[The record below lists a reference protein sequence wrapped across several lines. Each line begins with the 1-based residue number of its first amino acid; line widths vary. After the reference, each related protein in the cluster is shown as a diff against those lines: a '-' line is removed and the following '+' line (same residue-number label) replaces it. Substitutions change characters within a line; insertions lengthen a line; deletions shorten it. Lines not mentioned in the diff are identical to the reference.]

1 MSRGGASSVFPRLLP
16 SCAGVAAPGR
26 VARRAARWRPVA
38 FVALLTLL
46 GGCQTYTAETA
57 QRDAEV
63 RRGSLDS
70 AVRRANA
77 DALRN
82 EGGKDAVLF
91 RLEQGAILRQ
101 AALARL
107 PVPPPPRSDRGAP
120 ATAPAIVPAASN
132 ETAAPVRPEEVHLRA
147 SLAAFDRAEEGMK
160 AFDRG
165 PEFRI
170 GASSLGLLTNL
181 ANLPYEGRAYDRV
194 LLHGYKALNY
204 LQLGERD
211 AARVELNRA
220 LQRQREALAR
230 NSARLSEAESAAR
243 ELRSGRLSDRDGNR
257 AAYDIARTTADAD
270 ARRRLAAIE
279 STVSARIRPYGDY
292 VNPFVVFLDG
302 LFFLTQAE
310 DRSDLERARL
320 SFARVAT
327 FAPDNPYAA
336 ADAAMAE
343 AAAEG
348 QLPDGVT
355 YVIYEAGVAPFR
367 EQVQLQLPLYLVTD
381 KVSYVGA
388 AFPYLRFSPG
398 RPPVLNVTAAG
409 VTHPSALVCSMD
421 SVVASDFRNE
431 WPAIVTKT
439 LVGTAF
445 RAAVDAALQR
455 KAKDKLG
462 ERGQAFFEI
471 LTAVIQDSTNIADT
485 RTWRSLPQEFHS
497 VRLPTPADRKLLLSV
512 GGATH
517 AVDLPPGRINLVTV
531 KLMDPGSP
539 LLVNQWVLVPAP

>member
-1 MSRGGASSVFPRLLP
+1 MSRGAAFSAFSRLRPTSASSIVSGRI
-16 SCAGVAAPGR
+16 AGW
-26 VARRAARWRPVA
+26 VARGRAAA
-38 FVALLTLL
+38 CVALLVTLA
-46 GGCQTYTAETA
+46 GCQTYTSETA
-57 QRDAEV
+57 QRDADL

-82 EGGKDAVLF
+82 DGGKDAVLF

-107 PVPPPPRSDRGAP
+107 SVPPPVRAERGAP
-120 ATAPAIVPAASN
+120 EAAPREPGSAEA
-132 ETAAPVRPEEVHLRA
+132 AAPVRPEEANLRA
-147 SLAAFDRAEEGMK
+147 SLAAFDRAEERIN
-160 AFDRG
+160 AYDRE
-165 PEFRI
+165 PEVRL
-170 GASSLGLLTNL
+170 GASSLALLTNL
-181 ANLPYEGRAYDRV
+181 ANLPYEGRAYDRI
-194 LLHGYKALNY
+194 LMHGYKALNY

-220 LQRQREALAR
+220 LQRQRDALAG
-230 NSARLSEAESAAR
+230 NAARLAEAESAAS
-243 ELRSGRLSDRDGNR
+243 ELRSGRVTDREGNR
-257 AAYDIARTTADAD
+257 AVYDISRTTSDAD
-270 ARRRLAAIE
+270 ARRRLSAVD
-279 STVSARIRPYGDY
+279 STVRARIRPYGDY

-320 SFARVAT
+320 SFERVAT

-348 QLPDGVT
+348 RLPEGLT

-367 EQVQLQLPLYLVTD
+367 EEIRLQLPLYLVTD

-388 AFPYLRFSPG
+388 AFPYLRFSEG
-398 RPPVLNVTAAG
+398 RPPVLNVTADG

-421 SVVASDFRNE
+421 SVIASDFRNE
-431 WPAIVTKT
+431 WPAVVTKT
-439 LVGTAF
+439 LVGTAL
-445 RAAVDAALQR
+445 RASLDAAMQR
-455 KAKDKLG
+455 KAKEKLG

-485 RTWRSLPQEFHS
+485 RTWRSLPQEFHT
-497 VRLPTPADRKLLLSV
+497 VRLATPADRKLVLSA
-512 GGATH
+512 GGVSQT
-517 AVDLPPGRINLVTV
+517 VDLSPGRINLVIV

-539 LLVNQWVLVPAP
+539 LLVNQGVLVPAP

>member
-1 MSRGGASSVFPRLLP
+1 MSRGAAFSAFSRLRPTRASSIVSGRI
-16 SCAGVAAPGR
+16 AGW
-26 VARRAARWRPVA
+26 VARGRAAVC
-38 FVALLTLL
+38 VALLVTLA
-46 GGCQTYTAETA
+46 GCQTYTSETA
-57 QRDAEV
+57 QRDADL

-82 EGGKDAVLF
+82 DGGKDAVLF

-107 PVPPPPRSDRGAP
+107 SVPPPVRAERGAP
-120 ATAPAIVPAASN
+120 EAAPREPGSAEA
-132 ETAAPVRPEEVHLRA
+132 AAPVRPEEANLRA
-147 SLAAFDRAEEGMK
+147 SLAAFDRAEERIN
-160 AFDRG
+160 AYDRE
-165 PEFRI
+165 PEVRL
-170 GASSLGLLTNL
+170 GASSLALLTNL
-181 ANLPYEGRAYDRV
+181 ANLPYEGRAHDRI
-194 LLHGYKALNY
+194 LMHGYKALNY

-220 LQRQREALAR
+220 LQRQRDALAG
-230 NSARLSEAESAAR
+230 NAARLAEAEAAAS
-243 ELRSGRLSDRDGNR
+243 ELRSGRVTDREGNR
-257 AAYDIARTTADAD
+257 AVYDISRTTSDAD
-270 ARRRLAAIE
+270 ARRRLSAVD
-279 STVSARIRPYGDY
+279 STVRARIRPYGDY

-320 SFARVAT
+320 SFERVAT

-348 QLPDGVT
+348 RLPEGLT

-367 EQVQLQLPLYLVTD
+367 EEIRLQLPLYLVTD

-388 AFPYLRFSPG
+388 AFPYLRFSEG
-398 RPPVLNVTAAG
+398 RPPVLNVTADG

-421 SVVASDFRNE
+421 SVIASDFRNE
-431 WPAIVTKT
+431 WPAVVTKT
-439 LVGTAF
+439 LVGTAL
-445 RAAVDAALQR
+445 RASLDAAMQR
-455 KAKDKLG
+455 KAKEKLG

-485 RTWRSLPQEFHS
+485 RTWRSLPQEFHT
-497 VRLPTPADRKLLLSV
+497 VRLATPADRKLVLSA
-512 GGATH
+512 GGVSQT
-517 AVDLPPGRINLVTV
+517 VDLSPGRINLVIV

-539 LLVNQWVLVPAP
+539 LLVNQGVLVPAP

>member
-1 MSRGGASSVFPRLLP
+1 MSRGAAFSAFSRLRPTRASSIVSGRI
-16 SCAGVAAPGR
+16 AGW
-26 VARRAARWRPVA
+26 VARGRAAVC
-38 FVALLTLL
+38 VALLVTLA
-46 GGCQTYTAETA
+46 GCQTYTSETA
-57 QRDAEV
+57 QRDADL

-82 EGGKDAVLF
+82 DGGKDAVLF

-107 PVPPPPRSDRGAP
+107 SVPPPVRAERGAP
-120 ATAPAIVPAASN
+120 EAAPREAGSAEA
-132 ETAAPVRPEEVHLRA
+132 AAPVRPEEANLRA
-147 SLAAFDRAEEGMK
+147 SLAAFDRAEERIN
-160 AFDRG
+160 AYDRE
-165 PEFRI
+165 PEVRL
-170 GASSLGLLTNL
+170 GASSLALLTNL
-181 ANLPYEGRAYDRV
+181 ANLPYEGRAYDRI
-194 LLHGYKALNY
+194 LMHGYKALNY

-220 LQRQREALAR
+220 LQRQRDALAG
-230 NSARLSEAESAAR
+230 NAARLAEAEAAAS
-243 ELRSGRLSDRDGNR
+243 ELRSGRVTDREGNR
-257 AAYDIARTTADAD
+257 AVYDISRTTSDAD
-270 ARRRLAAIE
+270 ARRRLSAVD
-279 STVSARIRPYGDY
+279 STVRARIRPYGDY

-320 SFARVAT
+320 SFERVAT

-348 QLPDGVT
+348 RLPEGLT

-367 EQVQLQLPLYLVTD
+367 EEIRLQLPLYLVTD

-388 AFPYLRFSPG
+388 AFPYLRFSEG
-398 RPPVLNVTAAG
+398 RPPVLNVTADG

-421 SVVASDFRNE
+421 SVIASDFRNE
-431 WPAIVTKT
+431 WPAVVTKT
-439 LVGTAF
+439 LVGTAL
-445 RAAVDAALQR
+445 RASLDAAMQR
-455 KAKDKLG
+455 KAKEKLG

-485 RTWRSLPQEFHS
+485 RTWRSLPQEFHT
-497 VRLPTPADRKLLLSV
+497 VRLATPADRKLVLSA
-512 GGATH
+512 GGVSQT
-517 AVDLPPGRINLVTV
+517 VDLSPGRINLVIV

-539 LLVNQWVLVPAP
+539 LLVNQGVLVPAP